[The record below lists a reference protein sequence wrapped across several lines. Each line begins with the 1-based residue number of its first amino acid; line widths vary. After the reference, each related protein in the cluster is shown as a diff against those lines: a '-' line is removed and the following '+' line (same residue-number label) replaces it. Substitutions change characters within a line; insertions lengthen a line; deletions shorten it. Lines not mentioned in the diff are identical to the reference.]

1 MNKMVITLPIA
12 PYKNFSIG
20 KLSTPILAEAL
31 AKKIDGKFY
40 LAVNLLDSYKERNI
54 DGYKEL
60 LDMYGITLDEFW
72 IDKEHINDLLDSIYF
87 LIQNGYIYKIKKD
100 MLLCNCKKVEIAKDN
115 ISSINMID
123 SCFQII
129 DGEYYCKSC
138 KKRCYIYEKEV
149 LVLDARAVYKEN
161 MLFFPDFINK
171 DVKTF
176 HNNIGIN
183 QVVISRERNTG
194 INVIYNNK
202 KYNIDIDFLW
212 EIYLSLFS
220 KSDKIVLCSNHQL
233 FQLYMVLMLENC
245 FNKESKTIGLA
256 TPYINVENFG
266 IEKELENRMLSLKLF
281 TLFNFKWS
289 KKENSIDIGLLK
301 YLNSMNVEK
310 KQQLYHLTIK
320 ENANN
325 SIENIKDILIKD
337 FNFQYANAELKRR
350 RKNV

>member
-60 LDMYGITLDEFW
+60 LDMYG
-72 IDKEHINDLLDSIYF
+72 
-87 LIQNGYIYKIKKD
+87 
-100 MLLCNCKKVEIAKDN
+100 
-115 ISSINMID
+115 
-123 SCFQII
+123 
-129 DGEYYCKSC
+129 
-138 KKRCYIYEKEV
+138 
-149 LVLDARAVYKEN
+149 
-161 MLFFPDFINK
+161 
-171 DVKTF
+171 
-176 HNNIGIN
+176 
-183 QVVISRERNTG
+183 
-194 INVIYNNK
+194 
-202 KYNIDIDFLW
+202 
-212 EIYLSLFS
+212 
-220 KSDKIVLCSNHQL
+220 LCSNHQL

-310 KQQLYHLTIK
+310 KQQLYHLTIE